1 MHLAPGSDI
10 LTRML
15 SALLPLICGLLLTPQ
30 QAQAEPFIQIGIWYA
45 GGQARPPDAGLTDL
59 EIVRSELTL
68 IRRAG
73 FNSIITWINWQEAEP
88 KRGTYALAAIERL
101 IAAAAQNDLKVDVRL
116 FTDKAPAWS
125 TAVSADRDRFASY
138 AASRLRLGV
147 QVLSVQTADSGAGS
161 AQVIRVGTNARTP
174 IEARVDFWAAIAR
187 GAQRVTFLDVAGG
200 AGPAVLSLGETVGI
214 VTRNQALFAPLRARK
229 DGIREVVGGGGAPV
243 EVKLLESPEAL
254 LIVGINYS
262 PSVQKVT
269 INFTPDMPE
278 AIWQNLE
285 TGTAVNFVMGRGGP
299 FLEHTFAPRD
309 TLVLMIRKKL
319 R

>member
-1 MHLAPGSDI
+1 
-10 LTRML
+10 ML

-30 QAQAEPFIQIGIWYA
+30 QSQAEPFIQIGIWYA

-73 FNSIITWINWQEAEP
+73 FNSIITWVNWREAEP
-88 KRGTYALAAIERL
+88 KRGTYALAVIERL

-125 TAVSADRDRFASY
+125 SAVSADRDRFTSY
-138 AASRLRLGV
+138 AASRLRLGAA
-147 QVLSVQTADSGAGS
+147 VLSVQTADSRDDS
-161 AQVIRVGTNARTP
+161 ADVIRVGRNARTP
-174 IEARVDFWAAIAR
+174 IEARVDFWTAIAG
-187 GAQRVTFLDVAGG
+187 GAQRVTFLDVEGG

-214 VTRNQALFAPLRARK
+214 VTRNQALFAPLRARR
-229 DGIREVVGGGGAPV
+229 DGIRAVVGGGGAPV
-243 EVKLLESPEAL
+243 EVKLLESAEAL
-254 LIVGINYS
+254 LILGINYS

-285 TGTAVNFVMGRGGP
+285 TSTSVHFVMGRGGP